1 VQPAAPLVRLDGIS
15 KRYGDREV
23 LRDVSID
30 LDRGE
35 VTSLTGAS
43 GSGKSTLI
51 AVLAGLSAPDEG
63 RILFDG
69 RELHAMN
76 DAGRAR
82 LRADRIGIVLQSG
95 NLIPFLTA
103 SENLELATRFA
114 GGDDERARGLL
125 AELGVADRADHL
137 PRRMSG
143 GQAQRVAIAVALA
156 NEPDLLLADELT
168 GQLDSETAEQVMEA
182 IVATGRRHGLIVLFV
197 THDDDLASRA
207 QRRLV
212 LEDGRVHER

>member
-1 VQPAAPLVRLDGIS
+1 VQPAPPLVRLDGIA

-69 RELHAMN
+69 HELNAMD

-114 GGDDERARGLL
+114 GGEHERTRGLL

-156 NEPDLLLADELT
+156 NEPDLLLADEVT

-182 IVATGRRHGLIVLFV
+182 VVATGRRHGSIVLFV
-197 THDDDLASRA
+197 THDADLASRA

>member
-30 LDRGE
+30 LDPGE

-51 AVLAGLSAPDEG
+51 AMLAGLSAPDEG
-63 RILFDG
+63 RVLFDG
-69 RELHAMN
+69 GELNAMA
-76 DAGRAR
+76 DAERAR

-114 GGDDERARGLL
+114 DGGHERTRGLL
-125 AELGVADRADHL
+125 AELGVADRADHF

-156 NEPDLLLADELT
+156 NEPDLLLADEVT

-182 IVATGRRHGLIVLFV
+182 IVTTGRRRGLIVLFV
-197 THDDDLASRA
+197 THDDDLAARA

>member
-1 VQPAAPLVRLDGIS
+1 MRPAAPLVRLDGIA

-69 RELHAMN
+69 RELNAMD

-82 LRADRIGIVLQSG
+82 LRANRIGIVLQSG
-95 NLIPFLTA
+95 NLVPFLTG

-114 GGDDERARGLL
+114 GGDHERTRGLL
-125 AELGVADRADHL
+125 AELGVADRSDHL

-156 NEPDLLLADELT
+156 NEPDLLLADEVT

-182 IVATGRRHGLIVLFV
+182 IVATGRRHGLTVLFV

>member
-1 VQPAAPLVRLDGIS
+1 MRPAAPLVRLDGIA

-69 RELHAMN
+69 RELNAMD

-95 NLIPFLTA
+95 NLVPFLTA

-114 GGDDERARGLL
+114 GGDHQRTRGLL
-125 AELGVADRADHL
+125 AELGVADRSDHL

-156 NEPDLLLADELT
+156 NEPDLLLADEVT
-168 GQLDSETAEQVMEA
+168 GQLDSETAEQVMDA